1 MRYQIG
7 DVVIH
12 PGARQVMRAGA
23 VVRLGGRAFDLL
35 LALIERRERVVSK
48 EELYELVWPD
58 VHVEPNNLAFQVWA
72 LRRLLGAQALATVA
86 RRGYRLVAPVVALPD
101 DPIDLPARPAGAGL
115 PTAAAEESVARVLHC
130 LGRQRAVT
138 LVCPHA
144 PTRTGL
150 ARHVARRFGTRLPG
164 SSWWLPPDAG
174 TASLQH
180 LLNRLGQRPALLVV
194 EDVHLQPGAALGL
207 VDSALAQSATLRM
220 LMTSMRPL
228 GHGHEVSMQIEA
240 DLHHCEP
247 NSPDWPGRLRWRPR
261 PS

>member
-1 MRYQIG
+1 MRYRIG

-12 PGARQVMRAGA
+12 PGARQVQRAGA
-23 VVRLGGRAFDLL
+23 AVRLGGRAFDLL

-48 EELYELVWPD
+48 EELDELVWPD

-86 RRGYRLVAPVVALPD
+86 RRGYRLVAPVEALPD
-101 DPIDLPARPAGAGL
+101 DDEAGLTALPA
-115 PTAAAEESVARVLHC
+115 AASEEPVARVLHG

-144 PTRTGL
+144 PTRAGL
-150 ARHVARRFGTRLPG
+150 ARQVAHRLGTRLPG
-164 SSWWLPPDAG
+164 GSWWLPPDAG
-174 TASLQH
+174 TASLQL
-180 LLNRLGQRPALLVV
+180 LLNRLGQRPALLVL
-194 EDVHLQPGAALGL
+194 EDVHLQPRAAQGL
-207 VDSALAQSATLRM
+207 VDSALAQSATLRL
-220 LMTSMRPL
+220 LMTSMRAL
-228 GHGHEVSMQIEA
+228 GHGNELSMQIEA

-247 NSPDWPGRLRWRPR
+247 SSPDWPGRLRWRPR